1 MYFFRLAMR
10 PGQAGGRDWVS
21 LSPWTWCSLGRVK
34 GALALALP
42 GSHYINRIWLPSSI
56 GASAVRMVPRVPIL
70 FCPRQ
75 WSWVMDRGEPANA
88 WCNCQRD
95 LIISTLH
102 MGLLCSAVSSLLSG
116 NLEWAW
122 TTGGGVLQKVTSN
135 TFAPLLP
142 KSLEQPWLILLAN
155 FNRKSIIDFCSLCI
169 IPSLH
174 KSHSSIM
181 QGFLQNTECWGYSLT
196 EC

>member
-1 MYFFRLAMR
+1 MR
-10 PGQAGGRDWVS
+10 ALLLLSKSPEVPLEYAGAIHAGWPLPCTFLDWQWDQARQVAEIGCHYLHELGAHWGGWREP
-21 LSPWTWCSLGRVK
+21 L
-34 GALALALP
+34 LALP

-142 KSLEQPWLILLAN
+142 KSLE
-155 FNRKSIIDFCSLCI
+155 
-169 IPSLH
+169 
-174 KSHSSIM
+174 
-181 QGFLQNTECWGYSLT
+181 
-196 EC
+196 